1 MEKFKVIIHVNEMD
15 RWDVALGNVANLFVS
30 AGDATVDAIVLGN
43 GNSVAVY
50 EDLQKIKVM
59 SDLSKKGARFRAC
72 RNSLNKMKAEGRI
85 SVMESDLPDFVEI
98 VPAGITEVI
107 RRQHEG
113 YAYLK
118 P

>member
-1 MEKFKVIIHVNEMD
+1 
-15 RWDVALGNVANLFVS
+15 
-30 AGDATVDAIVLGN
+30 
-43 GNSVAVY
+43 
-50 EDLQKIKVM
+50 M
-59 SDLSKKGARFRAC
+59 SDLSKKGVRFRAC
-72 RNSLNKMKAEGRI
+72 RNSLNKMKTEGRI
-85 SVMESDLPDFVEI
+85 SITESELPDFIEI

>member
-1 MEKFKVIIHVNEMD
+1 MGKFKVIIHVNEMD
-15 RWDVALGNVANLFVS
+15 RWNVALGNVSNLLASV
-30 AGDATVDAIVLGN
+30 GNDNVDAIVLGN
-43 GNSVAVY
+43 GNSVIAY
-50 EDLQKIKVM
+50 EDPQKIKVM
-59 SDLSKKGARFRAC
+59 SELSKKGARFRAC
-72 RNSLNKMKAEGRI
+72 RNSLNKMKTEGRI
-85 SVMESDLPDFVEI
+85 SVTESELPAFIKI